1 VGKGAQNR
9 EGAANLFGCARRA
22 HAFFSQLAPFSDA
35 WARRRQM
42 VFIASRAVGGAF
54 AHPTNDRNV
63 PRRTLVLLDR
73 PIETKDLILRS
84 LAANDAQGPYAAW
97 MHDEEV
103 TRFLEVRFSPPDEA
117 ALEAFIVEMNGS
129 QDNLLLGLFARAQ
142 PQRHIGNIKLG
153 PIDKRHKAAAIG
165 IAIGAKDCWGRG
177 FATQAV
183 AALSDYAF
191 DVLGLER
198 LEAGFYADNEASQRA
213 FRRAGFV
220 LEGRRHGGRLLNG
233 VRTDEIL
240 MGRVRRSQS

>member
-1 VGKGAQNR
+1 
-9 EGAANLFGCARRA
+9 
-22 HAFFSQLAPFSDA
+22 
-35 WARRRQM
+35 
-42 VFIASRAVGGAF
+42 
-54 AHPTNDRNV
+54 
-63 PRRTLVLLDR
+63 VLTEK
-73 PIETKDLILRS
+73 PITTKDLILRS
-84 LAANDAQGPYAAW
+84 LGAAHANGPYADW
-97 MHDEEV
+97 MRDPEV

-129 QDNLLLGLFARAQ
+129 QDNLLLGLFPRAA

-153 PIDKRHKAAAIG
+153 PIDKRHKAAPIG

-183 AALSDYAF
+183 GALSDYAF

-198 LEAGFYADNEASQRA
+198 LEAGFYADNEASQHA

-240 MGRVRRSQS
+240 MSRLRSS